1 MQLAVMQ
8 EMYAQYLAHYYHY
21 INTLATPPPP
31 APDPR
36 QEPAPAPA
44 PAAAPQVA
52 QVMNAGGGG
61 AMEEE
66 AGRAGAE
73 RDALDWMYLSSRVV
87 LLLSI
92 VYFYSSLGRFVLV
105 ACIAGLVYLYQVTP
119 NHFEARWLELFV
131 TLTDWLLWRSEVS
144 PKNP

>member
-119 NHFEARWLELFV
+119 NHFEARWFELFV
-131 TLTDWLLWRSEVS
+131 TLTRLVTLAE
-144 PKNP
+144 

>member
-1 MQLAVMQ
+1 MVTTNIGAHSYTQLAVMQ

-31 APDPR
+31 APDHR
-36 QEPAPAPA
+36 QEPAPAPAPA

-105 ACIAGLVYLYQVTP
+105 ACIAGLVYLYQVTQS
-119 NHFEARWLELFV
+119 LLV
-131 TLTDWLLWRSEVS
+131 TTWFDFF
-144 PKNP
+144 

>member
-1 MQLAVMQ
+1 MVTTNIGAHSNTQLAVMQ

-21 INTLATPPPP
+21 INTLATPP
-31 APDPR
+31 APDHR
-36 QEPAPAPA
+36 QEPAPVPA

-105 ACIAGLVYLYQVTP
+105 ACIAGLVYLYQVTQS
-119 NHFEARWLELFV
+119 LLV
-131 TLTDWLLWRSEVS
+131 TTWFDFF
-144 PKNP
+144 